1 MIEMKP
7 SKWLSSGKSRPD
19 PKVLVFSRAINS
31 LLVAVLLSRAS
42 LIHAMTS
49 EPLSLLEKMASAGQ
63 TLNYEGTVVYQ
74 RGENTATMQVVHS
87 FDQYGERERL
97 SSLANNPRE
106 MVRDGQNIFFIVPA
120 KRFVLIE
127 SRDADD
133 GGVGSSGFAETQYYE
148 IDLRGTE
155 RIAGYS
161 CQVLK
166 VFPKD
171 KYRYGY
177 HLCIEDK
184 TGLLLKSQTLDAE
197 GRPREQVI
205 YKDLHLLDSVPTKR
219 LQTTLHEED
228 FTLWQPEAT
237 PGIKERLD
245 SPSPNMDLSWRL
257 DKLPP
262 GFLVTRNE
270 MRQIASSK
278 QPVRYITLYDGIASV
293 SIFIERLRYD
303 APVPPQGL
311 SQSGALSALSKVRDG
326 FIVTVIGEVPVV
338 TVEIV
343 VDSLRYQDAKL
354 H

>member
-7 SKWLSSGKSRPD
+7 SKWLSSSKSRP
-19 PKVLVFSRAINS
+19 VQEILGFSKAINS
-31 LLVAVLLSRAS
+31 LLVVVLLSRAS

-49 EPLSLLEKMASAGQ
+49 EPLSLLEKMATAGQ

-74 RGENTATMQVVHS
+74 RGGNTATMQVVHS

-106 MVRDGQNIFFIVPA
+106 MVRDGQNVFFIVPA

-127 SRDADD
+127 SRGTDD
-133 GGVGSSGFAETQYYE
+133 GGVDLSIPAGTQYYE

-155 RIAGYS
+155 HVAGYS

-171 KYRYGY
+171 EYRYGY
-177 HLCIEDK
+177 HLCIEGK
-184 TGLLLKSQTLDAE
+184 TGILLKSQTLDAK
-197 GRPREQVI
+197 GGLREQVI
-205 YKDLHLLDSVPTKR
+205 YKALHLLDSIPTKR
-219 LQTTLHEED
+219 LQTTLREEG
-228 FTLWQPEAT
+228 FTLWKPEAT
-237 PGIKERLD
+237 QEVND
-245 SPSPNMDLSWRL
+245 SLSPNMGLSWRF

-262 GFLVTRNE
+262 GFLVIRNE

-278 QPVRYITLYDGIASV
+278 QPVRYITLHDGIASV
-293 SIFIERLRYD
+293 SVFIERLKRD
-303 APVPPQGL
+303 ASTPLQGL
-311 SQSGALSALSKVRDG
+311 SQSGALSTFSKVMDD
-326 FIVTVIGEVPVV
+326 FIVTVIGEVPVI
-338 TVEIV
+338 TVEMIA
-343 VDSLRYQDAKL
+343 DSLRYQDANL